1 MRAKSVIFFMLLT
14 GLSFTIVKGDGPTKR
29 GKCGEDYFLEQ
40 PSCTNPHCPGIF
52 FSTTLA
58 GLSGTL
64 GELSGPFLLKRLQKL
79 VREHPM
85 QAMAL
90 AIVIGVITY
99 ENKENIFEGIKKL
112 RNSAYRVMGFGLKSN
127 EENDKDEQKKE
138 MKFISGNF
146 FVSDA

>member
-14 GLSFTIVKGDGPTKR
+14 GLSSTIVKGNGPTKR
-29 GKCGEDYFLEQ
+29 GKCGEDYSLEQ
-40 PSCTNPHCPGIF
+40 PSCTNPHCPGNF
-52 FSTTLA
+52 FSTALA

-90 AIVIGVITY
+90 AVIIGVITY

-112 RNSAYRVMGFGLKSN
+112 HNSAYRVMGFRLKSN
-127 EENDKDEQKKE
+127 KENKKNDKKE
-138 MKFISGNF
+138 EIKFVEFAI
-146 FVSDA
+146 